1 MMTTL
6 AGLVVVLMMIVKEI
20 ANLFDAVKTLFQFKI
35 SQRRMIKMEIF
46 QIIGLALV
54 ATVIALLL
62 KAHRPEMALQISLVT
77 E

>member
-1 MMTTL
+1 
-6 AGLVVVLMMIVKEI
+6 
-20 ANLFDAVKTLFQFKI
+20 
-35 SQRRMIKMEIF
+35 MEIF

-62 KAHRPEMALQISLVT
+62 KAHRPEMALQISLVR